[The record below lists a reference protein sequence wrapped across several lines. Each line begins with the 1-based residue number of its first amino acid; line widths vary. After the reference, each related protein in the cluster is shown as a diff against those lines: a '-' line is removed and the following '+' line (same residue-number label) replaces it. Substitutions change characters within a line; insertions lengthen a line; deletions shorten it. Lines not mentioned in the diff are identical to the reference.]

1 MNLPTVSYEGVEL
14 TAAFHSSPF
23 PWSDFPAECGW
34 YVFFVGVLHLV
45 VLGVGAL
52 ILAFLS
58 AKHPGQFLG
67 RMLRLAV
74 FLGVLLVA
82 GAVLNGLWSCLIYG
96 QFYNSSDYDCGFL
109 PFWPFTKYWMEM
121 RDSAGELMD
130 VPLQMHFIW
139 LFFTASTWVVTIV
152 LFRLIFR
159 LKQRCF
165 SFGAKPAAK
174 QGLIG

>member
-1 MNLPTVSYEGVEL
+1 M
-14 TAAFHSSPF
+14 
-23 PWSDFPAECGW
+23 
-34 YVFFVGVLHLV
+34 LHLV

-74 FLGVLLVA
+74 FLGVFLVA

-121 RDSAGELMD
+121 RDGDGQLMD
-130 VPLQMHFIW
+130 VPILMHFMW
-139 LFFTASTWVVTIV
+139 LLFTAFTWGITIV
-152 LFRLIFR
+152 LYQLILRQKRDTPSFR
-159 LKQRCF
+159 
-165 SFGAKPAAK
+165 AKAAEDRV
-174 QGLIG
+174 